1 MSEVV
6 EENKFKVDYNN
17 IKTVDVKKSKSK
29 FKTFTNGTAIPGT
42 DFQPYLGKP
51 LVINLDEILSIYPAE
66 DDIGTMIH
74 AKNNQSTWKV
84 LEDFDIVIKRVN
96 E

>member
-29 FKTFTNGTAIPGT
+29 FVNKIRVYSN
-42 DFQPYLGKP
+42 KK
-51 LVINLDEILSIYPAE
+51 
-66 DDIGTMIH
+66 DI
-74 AKNNQSTWKV
+74 
-84 LEDFDIVIKRVN
+84 
-96 E
+96 

>member
-17 IKTVDVKKSKSK
+17 IKTVNVKKSNSK

-42 DFQPYLGKP
+42 DFQQISCRVFYIFAESEIRKK
-51 LVINLDEILSIYPAE
+51 VISIL
-66 DDIGTMIH
+66 
-74 AKNNQSTWKV
+74 WKT
-84 LEDFDIVIKRVN
+84 LSL
-96 E
+96 